1 MSSDAYLDA
10 SALVKLAVFAP
21 ETAALER
28 TVLSQDALV
37 SSEVGAIELTRALA
51 RTGQPKLLA
60 QADAVLDAIHLA
72 ALTPAIRLQA
82 GRLTP
87 SSLRTLDAIHIAT
100 ALSVSLQNLDFVTYD
115 DRQAAAA
122 RAAGLRVVQPGRR

>member
-1 MSSDAYLDA
+1 MSSYAYLDA